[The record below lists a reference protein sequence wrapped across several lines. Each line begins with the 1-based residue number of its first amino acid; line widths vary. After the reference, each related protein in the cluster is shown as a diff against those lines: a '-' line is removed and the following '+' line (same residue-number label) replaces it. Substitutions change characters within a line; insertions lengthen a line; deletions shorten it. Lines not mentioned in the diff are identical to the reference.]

1 MGVSW
6 MTEIISYIVGGDA
19 YNWFF
24 TDIINILTGV
34 YVFVIFVCKPKVWKL
49 LKTKFPSLERL
60 DIAYRRFRL
69 RLFYSE
75 GGPRP
80 SNPAVSR
87 TTSADSNTSYI
98 KRSVSAETSLS
109 SNSFLA

>member
-6 MTEIISYIVGGDA
+6 LTEIISYAVGGDA

-49 LKTKFPSLERL
+49 LKLKFPCLERL
-60 DIAYRRFRL
+60 SHRCQRL
-69 RLFYSE
+69 HRHLFPMKVRST
-75 GGPRP
+75 
-80 SNPAVSR
+80 PAVSR
-87 TTSADSNTSYI
+87 TTSDSNQNKTSLS
-98 KRSVSAETSLS
+98 RETSLGTI
-109 SNSFLA
+109 NL